1 MNRKR
6 FGCSSGAHRLL
17 LWMIWRCTA
26 PCPPHVIGPNV
37 ADTVPPSI
45 HPAHAI
51 ECHGRPLK
59 PLPAQRYCTLARHD
73 QITTRRLPV
82 LPLNPTARQLQH
94 AAQPHGQKVS
104 MASADD
110 AHSRPKRPAAMTRQ
124 LSSQSHL
131 SEGEH
136 QRPAQH
142 KPQRHHV
149 AGHQRVQ
156 RNMSSGKNLNK
167 LNKAAQHVQQAEKA
181 AEKEARHH
189 RRTQSGNSVSAP
201 SSPRPSFKRNASS
214 GAVVRVAHQ
223 AHTQANLRRN
233 HSSGHL
239 PAPRQMKHAV
249 KSSKNEAAPQKKS
262 LAHPRSR
269 QASPEAHPAVHFDM
283 ASEEEEEVGDDGWTE
298 ESASQSPT
306 TTRSNTR
313 SNSVI
318 LDAQHKLA
326 ERNMENNRGD
336 AAQVGAS
343 RPAPAQTTHTL
354 PDRSRAAS
362 STNGGSSHHG
372 RLPDADMIT
381 SRLLQRSASH
391 TVPPQTTSVAATVGT
406 TTDRHN
412 PMAHS
417 AGSTLVDTPGK
428 DLVSRFMDGDGSAG
442 TPHDGGYMPSSK
454 SAKPEAGELD
464 QSKRNKS
471 MPNVSGGANTPN
483 RTSSRSGT
491 TTPTTNLPPSRTQ
504 QKLMLQRASSN
515 IEPQKLVPVTLPRT
529 GGPSFLQSGIH
540 YNANGEG
547 RLDPRLQQQFNHV
560 SVEYNVVRRY
570 RNPLA
575 DSIIRIQQIPG
586 MSRKTRINRTGIA
599 NGSMSAHST
608 TNSLST
614 SFNGSGIETDGAS
627 SRRSARVSF
636 NNEHGRLRSRRDNG
650 DVEGHQSF
658 ESDHARPANE
668 AEEICRRLWES
679 AEIMEAD

>member
-1 MNRKR
+1 SKLQD
-6 FGCSSGAHRLL
+6 ATH
-17 LWMIWRCTA
+17 
-26 PCPPHVIGPNV
+26 PHP
-37 ADTVPPSI
+37 
-45 HPAHAI
+45 
-51 ECHGRPLK
+51 E
-59 PLPAQRYCTLARHD
+59 Q
-73 QITTRRLPV
+73 
-82 LPLNPTARQLQH
+82 
-94 AAQPHGQKVS
+94 VS

-124 LSSQSHL
+124 SSSQSHL
-131 SEGEH
+131 SEGEP
-136 QRPAQH
+136 QRAPH
-142 KPQRHHV
+142 KAQRHHV
-149 AGHQRVQ
+149 VGHQRVQ
-156 RNMSSGKNLNK
+156 RNLSTGKNLNK
-167 LNKAAQHVQQAEKA
+167 LNKAAQQMQQAEKA

-189 RRTQSGNSVSAP
+189 RRTKSGDSVSAP

-233 HSSGHL
+233 HSSGQL
-239 PAPRQMKHAV
+239 PRPGQGKHAL
-249 KSSKNEAAPQKKS
+249 KAAKNELASGKKS
-262 LAHPRSR
+262 LTPARSR
-269 QASPEAHPAVHFDM
+269 QASPEPHAAVHFDM
-283 ASEEEEEVGDDGWTE
+283 GDDDDEEGGDEGWTE

-336 AAQVGAS
+336 PAQAGAS
-343 RPAPAQTTHTL
+343 RQPPAQSPQTL
-354 PDRSRAAS
+354 PDRSRATA
-362 STNGGSSHHG
+362 STNTNSSNSHHA

-406 TTDRHN
+406 ATERHN
-412 PMAHS
+412 TIMAHS

-442 TPHDGGYMPSSK
+442 TPHDGGYMPASK
-454 SAKPEAGELD
+454 SAKPDDGELD

-471 MPNVSGGANTPN
+471 MPNVNAQDTPN
-483 RTSSRSGT
+483 RTPSRSGT

-529 GGPSFLQSGIH
+529 GGPTFLQSGIN

-560 SVEYNVVRRY
+560 AVEYNVVRRY
-570 RNPLA
+570 RNPVA
-575 DSIIRIQQIPG
+575 DSILRIQQIPG
-586 MSRKTRINRTGIA
+586 VSRKTRIPRTGSA
-599 NGSMSAHST
+599 NGSASAHSSA
-608 TNSLST
+608 SLSA
-614 SFNGSGIETDGAS
+614 SFSEAGVETDGAS

-636 NNEHGRLRSRRDNG
+636 DNEHGRPKSRRDDG

-658 ESDHARPANE
+658 ESARSHARPASE

>member
-1 MNRKR
+1 
-6 FGCSSGAHRLL
+6 
-17 LWMIWRCTA
+17 
-26 PCPPHVIGPNV
+26 
-37 ADTVPPSI
+37 
-45 HPAHAI
+45 
-51 ECHGRPLK
+51 
-59 PLPAQRYCTLARHD
+59 
-73 QITTRRLPV
+73 
-82 LPLNPTARQLQH
+82 
-94 AAQPHGQKVS
+94 

-124 LSSQSHL
+124 SSSQSHL

-136 QRPAQH
+136 QRPQH
-142 KPQRHHV
+142 KAQRHHV
-149 AGHQRVQ
+149 VGHQRVQ
-156 RNMSSGKNLNK
+156 RNTSGKNLSK
-167 LNKAAQHVQQAEKA
+167 LNKAAQQVQQAEKA

-189 RRTQSGNSVSAP
+189 RRTQSGNSISAP

-214 GAVVRVAHQ
+214 GAVMRVAHQ
-223 AHTQANLRRN
+223 AHTQANIRRN

-239 PAPRQMKHAV
+239 PRQGQGKHAV
-249 KSSKNEAAPQKKS
+249 KSSKSEVTPAKKS
-262 LAHPRSR
+262 LAPRSR
-269 QASPEAHPAVHFDM
+269 PASPEAHPVVHFDVGD
-283 ASEEEEEVGDDGWTE
+283 EEEEEESEGGDDGWTE

-336 AAQVGAS
+336 PAQVGAN
-343 RPAPAQTTHTL
+343 RQPPAQTTQTL
-354 PDRSRAAS
+354 PDRSRATS
-362 STNGGSSHHG
+362 STNGSSSHHT

-406 TTDRHN
+406 NTERQITL
-412 PMAHS
+412 AHS

-442 TPHDGGYMPSSK
+442 TPHNGDYMPSSK
-454 SAKPEAGELD
+454 SAKPEGGELD

-471 MPNVSGGANTPN
+471 MPNVSGADTPT
-483 RTSSRSGT
+483 RTPSRSGT

-504 QKLMLQRASSN
+504 QKLMLQRASSA

-529 GGPSFLQSGIH
+529 GGPTFLQSGIH
-540 YNANGEG
+540 YHANGEG

-560 SVEYNVVRRY
+560 AVEYNVVRRY

-586 MSRKTRINRTGIA
+586 VSRKTRILRTGGA
-599 NGSMSAHST
+599 NGSVSAHST
-608 TNSLST
+608 TSLST
-614 SFNGSGIETDGAS
+614 SFNEQGIETDGAS

-636 NNEHGRLRSRRDNG
+636 DNEHGRPRSRRDDG

-658 ESDHARPANE
+658 ESARSHARPATE